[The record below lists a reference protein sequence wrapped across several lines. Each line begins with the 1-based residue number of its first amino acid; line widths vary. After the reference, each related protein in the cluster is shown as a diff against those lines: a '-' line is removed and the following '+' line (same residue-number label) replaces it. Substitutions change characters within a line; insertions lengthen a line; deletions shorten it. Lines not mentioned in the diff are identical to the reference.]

1 VIDTQF
7 CFFELLDMASPA
19 HSLTT
24 SVLSPELSVS
34 DLPEHG
40 HAIIERICDDRGAV
54 GAKLR
59 ALGFVPNT
67 PLEVMRRSPFR
78 GPVVVSVRGIRV
90 ALRFSEAELVRI
102 RPVDGERKIGVIL
115 Q

>member
-1 VIDTQF
+1 
-7 CFFELLDMASPA
+7 MASPA

-67 PLEVMRRSPFR
+67 PLEVMRRSPFQ

-102 RPVDGERKIGVIL
+102 RPVEGEGKIGLIL

>member
-1 VIDTQF
+1 
-7 CFFELLDMASPA
+7 
-19 HSLTT
+19 
-24 SVLSPELSVS
+24 
-34 DLPEHG
+34 
-40 HAIIERICDDRGAV
+40 
-54 GAKLR
+54 
-59 ALGFVPNT
+59 
-67 PLEVMRRSPFR
+67 MRRSPFQ